1 MTAAVT
7 TNLETASLFQHFID
21 VALCPSEASAAVKNP
36 YSSIFNK
43 GDTQEKKLLSKII
56 LVSCYFSVST
66 MPITMTF
73 LFLPLPKKNT
83 PHHKTP
89 PTINSSAS
97 NKSLWRASTHITSQD
112 DMPNLLPS
120 ALIRKPIFTKMF
132 SSFAGSTAATA
143 TPPLQTQSYKTTHKT
158 STETKKYQ
166 ATRHKS
172 KQTYEK

>member
-1 MTAAVT
+1 
-7 TNLETASLFQHFID
+7 
-21 VALCPSEASAAVKNP
+21 
-36 YSSIFNK
+36 
-43 GDTQEKKLLSKII
+43 
-56 LVSCYFSVST
+56 

-73 LFLPLPKKNT
+73 LFLPLPQKNT

-120 ALIRKPIFTKMF
+120 ALIRKRIFTKMF

-143 TPPLQTQSYKTTHKT
+143 TPPLQTQSYKTTQDIHRNQKVPSNKT
-158 STETKKYQ
+158 Q
-166 ATRHKS
+166 
-172 KQTYEK
+172 KQTNIWKIIYKTKPKQSKKHPAFWQQTTISYFRRALLKKDTCKQIFLIFNPVKIWTFIYI